1 MPNNKNGGKWIRPD
15 KRLAIYLRDG
25 FTCAYCNSSGVRDRV
40 PLTLDHLQPRELGGT
55 NEASNLVCAC
65 RDCNTDRRAESLD
78 DWLARL
84 PGADKLAERIQTR
97 TSTDL
102 APFRA
107 KAKQLI
113 DDRHYVVVEIRQRA
127 DMSWR
132 NEHLHGSYA

>member
-1 MPNNKNGGKWIRPD
+1 MPNNNNGSKWIRPD

-25 FTCAYCNSSGVRDRV
+25 FTCAYCGSSGVLDRV

-55 NEASNLVCAC
+55 NEATNLICAC
-65 RDCNTDRRAESLD
+65 RDCNSNRRSVGLD

-84 PGADKLAERIQTR
+84 PDSSAIAQRINTR

-102 APFRA
+102 TPYRA
-107 KAKQLI
+107 KAKALI
-113 DDRHYVVVEIRQRA
+113 HGNHFVVTDIRRRA

-132 NEHLHGSYA
+132 SEHLHA